1 MKMKSETRQV
11 VDNLPPYGIRPLW
24 ASFDT
29 AHYRARYAT
38 SLPDAEMADAAVE
51 EFYTAKGAALGHNPN
66 PYFAEA
72 WYVSTYQDV
81 AELIAAGAC
90 ASGFAHYVAS
100 GFADRSAH
108 WLFSDRYYRAGN
120 PDLTHSRLEQA
131 GFLNAYDHFLTAGD
145 REFRAAHLFFDPK
158 MYAAGRPGTDFSSA
172 GPFAQFVAGNHE
184 AGSTDRL
191 SWYFDPDWYLTSY
204 PEIAGQIAA
213 GVFSCALEHFLYND
227 TPRLF
232 SPSAYFSEDFYASV
246 HIDVL
251 PAIST
256 GQFRSGY
263 DHFIQFGV
271 FESRRPH
278 PDIDLA
284 AYFRNIDVQADI
296 NNGLCRDAFAHY
308 VSKATTGTLVTPR
321 IAINEAMSREL
332 FATQARNLRPIFA
345 RDRLDFS
352 LREAPAM
359 SVVMVMFNKLDL
371 TLAALDSLR
380 GNYAGQI
387 ELILADSGSTDESR
401 AVERYVNGA
410 KIIRFSHN
418 VGFLEACNAALAQ
431 VTAPVTLYL
440 NNDTLLQHGAI
451 AATLRRLGGSEK
463 IGAVGAKIIR
473 TNGVLQEAGC
483 IIWRDGA
490 TEGYLRDEDPN
501 IPEAN
506 FVREVDFC
514 SGVFLAVKTDLL
526 KSLGGFDADFK
537 PAYFEETDLCI
548 RIQQAGYKIVYDPA
562 ISVIHQEYSSG
573 DSAIANVMMAEN
585 QPKFRR
591 KNQEFLRTRYPRN
604 ADLLVQARS
613 PRAEGHRIL
622 FIEDRIPLRHLGSGF
637 TRSNDIIIT
646 MAVLGHQV
654 TVFPIYRPIENIIDI
669 YRDFPDT
676 VEIIHDRELPELKSF
691 LEQRSGYFDILWI
704 ARTHNAE
711 RLLDILMSASRH
723 LPINRIVLDTEAV
736 AAARNASRDALRGK
750 APRQSVEKATQE
762 ELASAYF
769 CQKIVAVNEHD
780 AATIRT
786 TGSRN
791 VAILGHARVLTP
803 TETPFEDRRGLLF
816 LGAIHDQD
824 SPNLDGLEW
833 FAKHVLP
840 ILDKQLPEDADITIA
855 GYVSRRIEL
864 SRLGQA
870 RRIVLVGQVEDL
882 PSLYGR
888 HRLFFAPTRYAG
900 GIPFKLHEAASY
912 GLPIVTSSIL
922 ASQLGWTPEAELLTA
937 PTTDP
942 AEFAEQIT
950 RLYGDEALWTRLRE
964 AALGRLAAENSFEM
978 YQRQLAQ
985 ILADVCA

>member
-1 MKMKSETRQV
+1 M
-11 VDNLPPYGIRPLW
+11 PPPGIRATW
-24 ASFDT
+24 SSFDPVF
-29 AHYRARYAT
+29 YRARYAAA
-38 SLPDAEMADAAVE
+38 LPEADMPDEAVE
-51 EFYTAKGAALGHNPN
+51 AFYLAEGAALGHNPN
-66 PYFAEA
+66 PYFAES
-72 WYVSTYQDV
+72 WYVATYKDV
-81 AELIAAGAC
+81 AALIAAGTYP
-90 ASGFAHYVAS
+90 SGFAHYQAV
-100 GFADRSAH
+100 GFAERSAH

-120 PDLTHSRLEQA
+120 PDLTISRLEQA
-131 GFLNAYDHFLTAGD
+131 GFRNTYEHYLTAGD

-158 MYAAGRPGTDFSSA
+158 MYAAGRPGTDFSTA
-172 GPFAQFVAGNHE
+172 GPFAQFVAENHK

-191 SWYFDPDWYLTSY
+191 SWYFDPDWYLLTY
-204 PEIAGQIAA
+204 PEAAAQIEAGL
-213 GVFSCALEHFLYND
+213 FTCALEHFLYNQ
-227 TPRLF
+227 TPRQF
-232 SPSAYFSEDFYASV
+232 SPSPYFSEDYYASV

-256 GQFRSGY
+256 GQFRNGY

-296 NNGLCRDAFAHY
+296 QNGLCRDSFAHY
-308 VSKATTGTLVTPR
+308 VSKAATGALVKPR
-321 IAINEAMSREL
+321 IAIAEAVSREL
-332 FATQARNLRPIFA
+332 FAAQARNMRPIFA
-345 RDRLDFS
+345 RETLNF
-352 LREAPAM
+352 APSTPPAI
-359 SVVMVMFNKLDL
+359 SVIMVMFNKLDL
-371 TLAALDSLR
+371 TLSALDSLR
-380 GNYAGQI
+380 GNYHGPI

-401 AVERYVNGA
+401 HVERYVSGA

-418 VGFLEACNAALAQ
+418 AGFLEACNAALAQ

-440 NNDTLLQHGAI
+440 NNDTLLRHGAI
-451 AATLRRLGGSEK
+451 AAALRRLESAEK

-473 TNGVLQEAGC
+473 TNGALQEAGC

-490 TEGYLRDEDPN
+490 TEGYLRDADPN

-514 SGVFLAVKTDLL
+514 SGVFLAVKTDIL
-526 KSLGGFDADFK
+526 KSLGGFDAAFK

-548 RIQQAGYKIVYDPA
+548 RIQQAGYKIIYDPA
-562 ISVIHQEYSSG
+562 ISIIHQEYSSG
-573 DSAIANVMMAEN
+573 DSAIANVMMAQN
-585 QPKFRR
+585 HPKFRK

-637 TRSNDIIIT
+637 TRSNDVIAT
-646 MAVLGHQV
+646 MAALGHHV
-654 TVFPIYRPIENIIDI
+654 TVFPIYRPIENILDI

-676 VEIIHDRELPELKSF
+676 VEVIHDRELPDLKNF

-711 RLLDILMSASRH
+711 RLLDMLMSASRH

-736 AAARNASRDALRGK
+736 AAPRNASRDALRGK
-750 APRQSVEKATQE
+750 TPKQSIEKATQE

-769 CQKIVAVNEHD
+769 CQKIVAVNEQD
-780 AATIRT
+780 AATIRA

-791 VAILGHARVLTP
+791 VAILGHARALTP
-803 TETPFEDRRGLLF
+803 TQTPFEQRRGLLF

-833 FAKHVLP
+833 FAEHVLP
-840 ILDKQLPEDADITIA
+840 ILDKTLPEDADITIA
-855 GYVSRRIEL
+855 GYVNRRIEL
-864 SRLGQA
+864 SRLGHA
-870 RRIVLVGQVEDL
+870 RRIVLAGQVEDL

-888 HRLFFAPTRYAG
+888 HRVFFAPTRYAG
-900 GIPFKLHEAASY
+900 GIPFKLHEAASF
-912 GLPIVTSSIL
+912 GLPIVASTIL
-922 ASQLGWTPEAELLTA
+922 ADQLGWAGDTELLTA

-942 AEFAEQIT
+942 AAFAAQIT
-950 RLYGDEALWTRLRE
+950 RLYTDEPLWTTLRE
-964 AALGRLAAENSFEM
+964 AALTRLAAENSFEI
-978 YQRQLAQ
+978 YQHQLAQ